1 MIPRKKIQ
9 NKRQDFFFN
18 KAKEEGYPARS
29 IYKLKEIDKKYRI
42 IRNGDVIL
50 DLGCAPGSWMMYLS
64 QKVGQRGKV
73 VGIDIQDM
81 NISIEK
87 NMEFIKVDIKE
98 LLFNIEWKKII
109 EFNKKEAMFDVIVSD
124 MAPKTTGIKFAD
136 AEESLEL
143 AEEAFD
149 IAKRFLKN
157 KGHFVFKLF
166 ESENTA
172 QFVKILKNHFKIV
185 KRFSPEA
192 SRKQSREFYVVCKGR
207 IKGINN

>member
-1 MIPRKKIQ
+1 MIVRKKIQ

-29 IYKLKEIDKKYRI
+29 VYKLKEIDKKYQI
-42 IRNGDVIL
+42 IRKGDIIL
-50 DLGCAPGSWMMYLS
+50 DLGCAPGSWMIYLS
-64 QKVGQRGKV
+64 QKVGLKGRV

-87 NMEFIKVDIKE
+87 NMEFIKGDIKE
-98 LLFNIEWKKII
+98 ILSDTEWKKIV
-109 EFNKKEAMFDVIVSD
+109 ELNKKEAIFDLIVSD

-143 AEEAFD
+143 AEEAFK
-149 IAKRFLKN
+149 IVKRFLKN

-166 ESENTA
+166 ESEGTA
-172 QFVKILKNHFKIV
+172 QFIKVLKDYFKIV

-192 SRKQSREFYVVCKGR
+192 TRKQSREFYVICKGYT
-207 IKGINN
+207 KNVNN